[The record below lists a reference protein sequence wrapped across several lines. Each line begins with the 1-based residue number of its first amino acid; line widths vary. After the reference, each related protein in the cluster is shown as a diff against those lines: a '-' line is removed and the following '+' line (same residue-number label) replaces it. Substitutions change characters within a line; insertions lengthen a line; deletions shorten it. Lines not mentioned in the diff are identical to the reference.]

1 MATNARSDTNARSAN
16 GLCTAWVLDG
26 SDDGLVGAAEKVA
39 ENLLAT

>member
-1 MATNARSDTNARSAN
+1 MLLSVVPAADSIHPPRPN
-16 GLCTAWVLDG
+16 GKDG